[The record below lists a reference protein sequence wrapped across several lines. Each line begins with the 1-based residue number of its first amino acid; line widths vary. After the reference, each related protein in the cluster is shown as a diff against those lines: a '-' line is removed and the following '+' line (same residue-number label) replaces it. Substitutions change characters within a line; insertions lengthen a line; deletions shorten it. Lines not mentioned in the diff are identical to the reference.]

1 MPEENDIVETVREN
15 EIYKIWGMSLLS
27 ANDFAFGADND
38 TQNKF
43 NLFAI
48 QKNINI
54 LAGSANRYLLKRIG
68 DGTDKKTTDEKDE
81 ANKLIERQKAFVKEK
96 VPDKN
101 DKAKY
106 PILKKESLAIIDEYD
121 QLLLKHNI
129 FK

>member
-1 MPEENDIVETVREN
+1 MPEENDIVETVRES
-15 EIYKIWGMSLLS
+15 EIYRIWGMSLLS

-43 NLFAI
+43 NLYAI

-68 DGTDKKTTDEKDE
+68 DGTDDKTLKEIDE
-81 ANKLIERQKAFVKEK
+81 ANKLIDRQKTFVNEK
-96 VPDKN
+96 TPDKN
-101 DKAKY
+101 DKTKY
-106 PILKKESLAIIDEYD
+106 PTLKQEALAIIDEYD
-121 QLLLKHNI
+121 RLLLKHNI